1 MTLPELCL
9 RRPVLA
15 TVSSLLIVVIGL
27 VSLSRL
33 PVRELPDVDSATVTI
48 TTGYF
53 GAAPEI
59 IDTQITE
66 IVEAAVS
73 GVSGIE
79 RMESTSSRGRSR
91 TVVEFSPSVDIDQAA
106 NDIRSEVAGIAADLP
121 DEADEPVVVKND
133 SDADPVIRVGLTSDR
148 HLPPELTDY
157 AERFVVDRLS
167 TLSGIAQ
174 VDILGDRRYAMRVDL
189 DPEAMA
195 ARRLT
200 ATEIA
205 EALRRN
211 NLELPAGDVVSAT
224 RRFQVRAEARL
235 TTPEAFA
242 DVVVAVVDGTP
253 VRLGEVARVYVGS
266 ENDDTIVRSEG
277 RNAVTLSILR
287 QSQSNT
293 IAISDA
299 VTAEL
304 ARIRPGLPEGME
316 IFIGS
321 NDAIFIERSI
331 EEVLQTLAVAV
342 VLVVLVIFVF
352 LGSPRATLA
361 PAVTIPVALI
371 GALAGIHAMGF
382 SINILTL
389 FALILAIGIV
399 VDDAIVV
406 LENIQRRVAAGEPP
420 AAAALLGSNQVVFAV
435 IATTLTLIS
444 VFVPISFLDGQVGR
458 LFTEFGIVL
467 ALAVVASTFVA
478 LTLTPV
484 LCRAVLREGSGG
496 MLERGVNRAF
506 SWVEGG
512 YRRVLRFALGWP
524 LIVVAVAAAIGAWA
538 WQLYQDVPQELAPRE
553 DRGVFFVAVS
563 APQGATTG
571 FTDREVREVEQRL
584 AHLSESGEAE
594 RIFSIIGFRRLT
606 HRAFVVVRLAD
617 WDQRDRHS
625 AEIVQSLFGPM
636 ISVPGARAFPI
647 QPTGLGLRGS
657 RTPLQ
662 VKVLGPDFDSV
673 REWSTLLLERLQEN
687 PNLRNLDTD
696 YEQTQPELRVEID
709 RALADDLG
717 VAVEDVA
724 ATLQTFFAGREATQ
738 WIDRGREYPVVL
750 QAEEAARATAGD
762 LGEMYV
768 RSRSTGELIPLS
780 ALLSLS
786 EGAATPELNRFNRL
800 PAIEISGSTNDG
812 YAIGLAIQDVLD
824 AAQEVLPGDAQTA
837 FDGQSQEF
845 IETSTGASMV
855 FLFALLIVYLVLA
868 AQFESFV
875 DPLPILLTVPLGVT
889 GALATLWAYDMTLNI
904 YSQVGLVLLI
914 GLMAK
919 NGILIVEFANQ
930 LRDQGAGVR
939 EAALEGAVARL
950 RPVLMT
956 VVSTLLGALPL
967 VLSTGAGAEAR
978 QAIGMV
984 VIGGF
989 GGASLLTLL
998 LTPVLY
1004 DLFARLTGPRA
1015 SQADAL
1021 DEALARVRA
1030 AREPAE

>member
-27 VSLSRL
+27 VALSRL

-73 GVSGIE
+73 GVSGID

-91 TVVEFSPSVDIDQAA
+91 TVVEFSPDVDIDQAS
-106 NDIRSEVAGIAADLP
+106 NDIRSAVSAIAADLP

-167 TLSGIAQ
+167 TLPGIAQ

-205 EALRRN
+205 EALQRN
-211 NLELPAGDVVSAT
+211 NLELPAGDVVSST

-235 TTPEAFA
+235 TTPEQFA

-253 VRLGEVARVYVGS
+253 VRLREVARVHVGS

-304 ARIRPGLPEGME
+304 ARIRTGLPEGME

-371 GALAGIHAMGF
+371 GALAGIQAMGF

-435 IATTLTLIS
+435 VATTLTLIS

-484 LCRAVLREGSGG
+484 LCRAVLRQGSGG
-496 MLERGVNRAF
+496 MLERGVNWTF

-512 YRRVLRFALGWP
+512 YRRVLRAVLGWP
-524 LIVVAVAAAIGAWA
+524 LIVVAVAAVIGASA
-538 WQLYQDVPQELAPRE
+538 WQLYQEVPQELAPRE

-571 FTDREVREVEQRL
+571 FTDREVREVERRL
-584 AHLSESGEAE
+584 A
-594 RIFSIIGFRRLT
+594 
-606 HRAFVVVRLAD
+606 
-617 WDQRDRHS
+617 
-625 AEIVQSLFGPM
+625 
-636 ISVPGARAFPI
+636 
-647 QPTGLGLRGS
+647 
-657 RTPLQ
+657 PL
-662 VKVLGPDFDSV
+662 
-673 REWSTLLLERLQEN
+673 
-687 PNLRNLDTD
+687 
-696 YEQTQPELRVEID
+696 
-709 RALADDLG
+709 
-717 VAVEDVA
+717 
-724 ATLQTFFAGREATQ
+724 
-738 WIDRGREYPVVL
+738 
-750 QAEEAARATAGD
+750 
-762 LGEMYV
+762 
-768 RSRSTGELIPLS
+768 
-780 ALLSLS
+780 
-786 EGAATPELNRFNRL
+786 
-800 PAIEISGSTNDG
+800 
-812 YAIGLAIQDVLD
+812 
-824 AAQEVLPGDAQTA
+824 
-837 FDGQSQEF
+837 
-845 IETSTGASMV
+845 
-855 FLFALLIVYLVLA
+855 
-868 AQFESFV
+868 
-875 DPLPILLTVPLGVT
+875 
-889 GALATLWAYDMTLNI
+889 
-904 YSQVGLVLLI
+904 
-914 GLMAK
+914 
-919 NGILIVEFANQ
+919 
-930 LRDQGAGVR
+930 
-939 EAALEGAVARL
+939 
-950 RPVLMT
+950 
-956 VVSTLLGALPL
+956 
-967 VLSTGAGAEAR
+967 
-978 QAIGMV
+978 
-984 VIGGF
+984 
-989 GGASLLTLL
+989 
-998 LTPVLY
+998 
-1004 DLFARLTGPRA
+1004 
-1015 SQADAL
+1015 
-1021 DEALARVRA
+1021 
-1030 AREPAE
+1030 